1 MENILPTLHP
11 ILRIAMRLSFCAAL
25 LGVIGCFGGRGAD
38 VELAEVT
45 GIVTINGKPVQNFQV
60 LFLPEADAA
69 PSRGKTNAEGKFIAY
84 YPPAVPGV
92 VPGKHRV
99 SFDVSDADQSPSVIP
114 RKYRFGGPGI
124 EVEVVKDGPNEFTFE
139 LSKK

>member
-1 MENILPTLHP
+1 MEKFLPTLRSISH
-11 ILRIAMRLSFCAAL
+11 IAMRLSFSAVL
-25 LGVIGCFGGRGAD
+25 LGTIGCFGGRGAD
-38 VELAEVT
+38 VELADVT
-45 GIVTINGKPVQNFQV
+45 GVVTIDGKPAQNFQV

-69 PSRGKTNAEGKFIAY
+69 PSRGKTNAEGKFTAY

-124 EVEVVKDGPNEFTFE
+124 EVEVVKDGPNEFAFE